1 MLLGPP
7 CTAWRRRSMTPL
19 LEALATEPFPPQ
31 HEPQPRMR
39 ASDADRE
46 AVVQTLLDAI
56 ARGLLTL
63 QEGDERVAAA
73 YAARFLDELPGLT
86 ADLPP
91 APADAPA
98 APPGG
103 APWRSWPGSSC
114 APPSPTSGV
123 APVGAVR
130 FRPRLAIAVVAL
142 LALLS
147 LVAATTGAGVGSH
160 DHGHG
165 AYGGDGWHDHD
176 HDPGTTTTEPGL
188 SSAAGLAL
196 PTGPGVRGR
205 SPPGC
210 RAAGRRPPP
219 GAAGRPAG
227 TASGSDCRRRAGRR
241 PRGRG

>member
-1 MLLGPP
+1 
-7 CTAWRRRSMTPL
+7 MTPL

-31 HEPQPRMR
+31 QEPPPRLR

-91 APADAPA
+91 APASTPA
-98 APPGG
+98 APG
-103 APWRSWPGSSC
+103 WRALAVLAWLQLRT
-114 APPSPTSGV
+114 AV
-123 APVGAVR
+123 AGLRRSTLGAVR

-147 LVAATTGAGVGSH
+147 LVAATTGGGVGSH

-176 HDPGTTTTEPGL
+176 HDW
-188 SSAAGLAL
+188 
-196 PTGPGVRGR
+196 
-205 SPPGC
+205 
-210 RAAGRRPPP
+210 
-219 GAAGRPAG
+219 
-227 TASGSDCRRRAGRR
+227 DDDDD
-241 PRGRG
+241 